1 MLRSLRSLSLV
12 LAVASLLAPA
22 VANAASKK
30 KPVYPTISSIS
41 PRKLM
46 IGEKLTI
53 KGAHLSAGKTKSS
66 VAFYRPGKPVV
77 FVKADSATS
86 TKLVVTVSTKVGALL
101 AQREGT
107 GVATQLRL
115 RVVATKMSKSW
126 TKNSRSPVVTPLPGP
141 AGAPPAAPGSAAA
154 AQQAAALAYKTCQE
168 QAAAAP
174 AADADTDGIA
184 NGTEL
189 QYKLDP
195 CTADTDGDTLV
206 DGYEFWSAID
216 LNGSAV
222 PYPGQRPWPNPLDPT
237 DINYDFDGDGLRLWQ
252 ENKLWK
258 AAGAHL
264 PAGVLQRRHP
274 EHRRLA
280 AGHHAGA
287 AVPRPRRRRQPHRRR
302 ARLRRRRPLQHRR
315 VQLPRHPDVVEQHR
329 LGHHAARN
337 RHHLHGEAV
346 LHPRLL
352 RSRSG
357 RSRQRWRRH
366 PGWRRRPGQ
375 RRLVELHRDA
385 AEPSPDRLPR
395 ASVQPL
401 PARPPRS
408 RRAAATS
415 RSAARCGRPGTRSA
429 TRPRAAC
436 ATRPSRLL
444 GRGSGGPIIR
454 RDVLADPAMADHYVG
469 HRSSVR
475 GRHPR
480 HSLRTGT
487 VHRRPAGSLGHQPDQ
502 LSARGRRISPPAAV
516 VLPPTRATC

>member
-174 AADADTDGIA
+174 AADADSDGIA

-216 LNGSAV
+216 LNGTAV
-222 PYPGQRPWPNPLDPT
+222 PYPGKRPWPNPLDPT

-258 AAGAHL
+258 GAGGTFPLTQYSDGTQNTGGTQPVITAAQRYLDLDRDNNLTDDERDFDGDGLSNMVEFNYTGTQAWWKGINWGYKPHGPASTTAVTYIEGVYTLRAFSDPDPVDPDSDGDGILDGADDQDNDEWSNF
-264 PAGVLQRRHP
+264 VEMQ
-274 EHRRLA
+274 LA
-280 AGHHAGA
+280 
-287 AVPRPRRRRQPHRRR
+287 
-302 ARLRRRRPLQHRR
+302 
-315 VQLPRHPDVVEQHR
+315 
-329 LGHHAARN
+329 
-337 RHHLHGEAV
+337 
-346 LHPRLL
+346 

-357 RSRQRWRRH
+357 YR
-366 PGWRRRPGQ
+366 
-375 RRLVELHRDA
+375 
-385 AEPSPDRLPR
+385 
-395 ASVQPL
+395 VQPFNPCL
-401 PARPPRS
+401 PDPHARTCS
-408 RRAAATS
+408 RWLPFSDGERWAPNDIVDTQTGATS
-415 RSAARCGRPGTRSA
+415 GMAGDAIPFGWPGPVDYQDWVT
-429 TRPRAAC
+429 
-436 ATRPSRLL
+436 
-444 GRGSGGPIIR
+444 
-454 RDVLADPAMADHYVG
+454 
-469 HRSSVR
+469 
-475 GRHPR
+475 
-480 HSLRTGT
+480 
-487 VHRRPAGSLGHQPDQ
+487 AGSHAPSEYNPFIEVGPWDKTPWYTEEWDGFTGPQGP
-502 LSARGRRISPPAAV
+502 
-516 VLPPTRATC
+516 